1 VVLVNIDSAL
11 QSIRSTLE
19 AEIEPINTD
28 YACLY
33 GHQIWPGHPELRQN
47 LSAIGWLPKTVGN
60 AFARE
65 IPELDAQNNVVTELR
80 DITSGCGST
89 RAPRYSYIVHN
100 LHHVYP
106 PNAPNPLA
114 NYTPIVNDVL
124 GQIRV
129 LVDQTAVCMDP
140 GEGGY
145 SGLVNTIA
153 SAQASFDTGKLALA
167 KSQLQKLLDKVR
179 NNKQVDLQ
187 LQNCFYS
194 FTQQK
199 VVYMN
204 PSSPDG
210 DTVPRNLRADLIG
223 RTEHALYMFGRFL
236 GVLDANLPDDFEKP
250 AEWQ

>member
-1 VVLVNIDSAL
+1 
-11 QSIRSTLE
+11 
-19 AEIEPINTD
+19 
-28 YACLY
+28 
-33 GHQIWPGHPELRQN
+33 
-47 LSAIGWLPKTVGN
+47 
-60 AFARE
+60 
-65 IPELDAQNNVVTELR
+65 
-80 DITSGCGST
+80 
-89 RAPRYSYIVHN
+89 
-100 LHHVYP
+100 
-106 PNAPNPLA
+106 
-114 NYTPIVNDVL
+114 
-124 GQIRV
+124 
-129 LVDQTAVCMDP
+129 MDP